1 LLNHYPAWFYPRY
14 EFCKKHFFFHFKKP
28 KSIKGWIQSTPLLAV
43 GAKKMTCRGL
53 RKTMMSSF
61 LSLENVWVD
70 KIESLQFNKNNTSVI
85 MVSKF
90 IYLIPVSVNLFIIE
104 SLHQLHVFS
113 NLNLF
118 YFNKQNKRDMSD

>member
-1 LLNHYPAWFYPRY
+1 
-14 EFCKKHFFFHFKKP
+14 
-28 KSIKGWIQSTPLLAV
+28 
-43 GAKKMTCRGL
+43 
-53 RKTMMSSF
+53 MMSSF

>member
-1 LLNHYPAWFYPRY
+1 
-14 EFCKKHFFFHFKKP
+14 
-28 KSIKGWIQSTPLLAV
+28 
-43 GAKKMTCRGL
+43 
-53 RKTMMSSF
+53 
-61 LSLENVWVD
+61 
-70 KIESLQFNKNNTSVI
+70 